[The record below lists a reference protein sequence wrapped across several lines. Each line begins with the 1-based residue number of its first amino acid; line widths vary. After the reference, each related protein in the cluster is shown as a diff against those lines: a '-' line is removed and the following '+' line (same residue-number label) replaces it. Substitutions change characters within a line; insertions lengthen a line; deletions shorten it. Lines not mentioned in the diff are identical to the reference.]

1 MPTIIIVPLTLWKVP
16 LLDHTNFLLDHT
28 NFLQVAP
35 KNINQSNM
43 SRTVYVKW
51 RPEDKVKVME
61 VSTVVTLKYCERT
74 KLKVKMSEGE
84 EKDSA
89 HQVE

>member
-1 MPTIIIVPLTLWKVP
+1 
-16 LLDHTNFLLDHT
+16 
-28 NFLQVAP
+28 
-35 KNINQSNM
+35 M

-51 RPEDKVKVME
+51 TPEDKVKVME